1 MLEIKT
7 SSEDK
12 LAYEKIN
19 GVFKIK
25 KDENGWPIVKE
36 PGERKKS

>member
-12 LAYEKIN
+12 LSYEKIN
-19 GVFKIK
+19 GSFRIK
-25 KDENGWPIVKE
+25 KDANNFPIIKE
-36 PGERKKS
+36 IGKKKES